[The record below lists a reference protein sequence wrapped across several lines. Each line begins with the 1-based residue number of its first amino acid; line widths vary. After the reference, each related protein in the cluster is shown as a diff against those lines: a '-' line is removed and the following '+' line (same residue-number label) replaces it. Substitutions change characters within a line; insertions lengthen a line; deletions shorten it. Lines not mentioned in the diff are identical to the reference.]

1 MTEEPAA
8 RTRPSRL
15 LAQRPSVEL
24 RLKGTMADLLG
35 FEMHDL
41 APDHARGS
49 FEVVDAVRQPL
60 GIVHGGAY
68 AAFAETIA
76 STATFMAVVDDGKIA
91 MGQANDTS
99 FLRPVGEGTIH
110 ADAKPLH
117 RGRTTWVWD
126 VEFTDDDGRLC
137 AVTRVTIAVR
147 PRPS

>member
-1 MTEEPAA
+1 MTE
-8 RTRPSRL
+8 S
-15 LAQRPSVEL
+15 SVEL

-99 FLRPVGEGTIH
+99 FLRPAGEGTIH

>member
-1 MTEEPAA
+1 MEIGEFDDE
-8 RTRPSRL
+8 RI
-15 LAQRPSVEL
+15 V
-24 RLKGTMADLLG
+24 
-35 FEMHDL
+35 
-41 APDHARGS
+41 GS
-49 FEVVDAVRQPL
+49 FEVADRVRQPF

-76 STATFMAVVDDGKIA
+76 STATYLAVAEEGKIA

-99 FLRPVGEGTIH
+99 FLRPVGEGTVH
-110 ADAKPLH
+110 GDARPRH

-126 VEFTDDDGRLC
+126 VDFTDDAGRLC